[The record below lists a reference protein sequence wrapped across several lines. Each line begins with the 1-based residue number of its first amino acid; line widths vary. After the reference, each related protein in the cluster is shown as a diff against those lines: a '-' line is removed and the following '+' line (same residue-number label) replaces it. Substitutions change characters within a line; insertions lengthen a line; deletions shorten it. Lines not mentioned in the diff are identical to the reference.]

1 MESGIVVLLLGSE
14 DLGSLLG
21 GLGNFS
27 LLLLLGVPQ
36 LDLGLHPQ
44 VLFLR
49 EVA

>member
-1 MESGIVVLLLGSE
+1 MESRIVVLVLGSE
-14 DLGSLLG
+14 DLGGLLG

-27 LLLLLGVPQ
+27 LLFLLGVPD
-36 LDLGLHPQ
+36 LDLGLHLQ